1 MPSSDTIAITLSSL
15 SQFHF
20 VPPDSTVDMNGT
32 VNFVG
37 RPGSV
42 TTLVS
47 GAPKQIFMSGP
58 PPYTVPLSYQLMH
71 DFQGVV
77 DIQFTTG
84 SIEASGTTGSSAG
97 GPGGEDDPTNGTLR
111 VGSTSG
117 GHHR

>member
-1 MPSSDTIAITLSSL
+1 MPSSDTIAITTNRCP
-15 SQFHF
+15 F
-20 VPPDSTVDMNGT
+20 VPPSSEVDINGI
-32 VNFVG
+32 VDFVG

-47 GAPKQIFMSGP
+47 GAPMQIFTSGP
-58 PPYTVPLSYQLMH
+58 PPYTVPWSYQLIH
-71 DFQGVV
+71 NFQGVV
-77 DIQFTTG
+77 DILFTTG

-97 GPGGEDDPTNGTLR
+97 GAGGEDDPTNGTLH